1 MLHVWYYVTC
11 IQSVYTFIFF
21 KRNIFLMF
29 YVVGQMLCKVGECIG
44 EGKIQIHTSISNNLS
59 LANTYRC
66 AHMR

>member
-1 MLHVWYYVTC
+1 
-11 IQSVYTFIFF
+11 
-21 KRNIFLMF
+21 MF

-44 EGKIQIHTSISNNLS
+44 EGKVQTHTSISNNLS

>member
-1 MLHVWYYVTC
+1 MVLCYMFGIMLHVFK
-11 IQSVYTFIFF
+11 VYIHSFF
-21 KRNIFLMF
+21 FLMF

-44 EGKIQIHTSISNNLS
+44 EGKVQIHTSISNNLS